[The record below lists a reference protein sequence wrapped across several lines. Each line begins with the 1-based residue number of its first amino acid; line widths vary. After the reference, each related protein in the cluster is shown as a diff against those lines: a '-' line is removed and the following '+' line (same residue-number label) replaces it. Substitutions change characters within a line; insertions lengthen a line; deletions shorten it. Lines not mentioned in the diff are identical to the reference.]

1 MASISRSGVLI
12 RGVYILVGTEGE
24 GRSLLRL
31 LPPEYGHGR
40 RVDDA
45 PGRLLRAGSKAT
57 GRHHAIRE
65 RGS

>member
-1 MASISRSGVLI
+1 M
-12 RGVYILVGTEGE
+12 E
-24 GRSLLRL
+24 GRRLLRL

>member
-1 MASISRSGVLI
+1 M

-24 GRSLLRL
+24 GRRRLRL

-45 PGRLLRAGSKAT
+45 PEHLVRAGSKAT